1 MMMGYSMN
9 NGFKTIEIEEVNLYG
24 RKSWN
29 FKFMVNGSVYNTR
42 NTDDEARFIKHLESE
57 YYFEEVE
64 NTVEI

>member
-1 MMMGYSMN
+1 MMMGYNMN

-29 FKFMVNGSVYNTR
+29 FKFMVNGSVYETK
-42 NTDDEARFIKHLESE
+42 NTDSKARYIGHLESE